1 MSSQPLSASARPKP
15 QPQKDDA
22 VSSDD
27 VARLEKYLTR
37 ENDQLRDLLAVA
49 REESSRDHAAVRTE
63 IADVRARVDQIASR
77 LNAVE
82 DEHTSEKAHTAGIRE
97 ARSLLGRLAVN
108 VVSIL
113 VGLGGLWFLVS
124 DHLK

>member
-1 MSSQPLSASARPKP
+1 M
-15 QPQKDDA
+15 
-22 VSSDD
+22 SSDD

-37 ENDQLRDLLAVA
+37 ENDQLRDLLAAA
-49 REESSRDHAAVRTE
+49 REESSRDHAAVRNE
-63 IADVRARVDQIASR
+63 IADVRACVDQIASR

-82 DEHTSEKAHTAGIRE
+82 DEHTSDKAHSEGVRE

-113 VGLGGLWFLVS
+113 VGIGGLWFLVS
-124 DHLK
+124 DHIK